1 MAEPHF
7 WQNIS
12 LHFLRHYNFDMASDH
27 PPTDMRK
34 LRREFNTHGLW
45 LVLFGLIVVGGGII
59 TLIYGPTAALASVVC
74 LLAGGGLILVIWG
87 ILTLIGKLVGED

>member
-1 MAEPHF
+1 
-7 WQNIS
+7 
-12 LHFLRHYNFDMASDH
+12 
-27 PPTDMRK
+27 MRK